1 MGAALTNGLKLPHKW
16 FPYQKSLHDALLQWD
31 DSGLFC
37 LGFLSLQNLS
47 HLYTILC
54 VVFCYSSVHEPKH
67 LTEGGAVGGAERED
81 IFCGLI
87 FAFLKAAI
95 DLGYRD
101 MASRSLEMDS
111 TGKGGR

>member
-1 MGAALTNGLKLPHKW
+1 MGATLTNGLMLPHKW
-16 FPYQKSLHDALLQWD
+16 FPYQKSLQDALLQWD
-31 DSGLFC
+31 DSSLFC
-37 LGFLSLQNLS
+37 LGFLRLQNFS
-47 HLYTILC
+47 HLYTILP
-54 VVFCYSSVHEPKH
+54 VVFCYSSINEPKY

-87 FAFLKAAI
+87 FVFLKAVI

-101 MASRSLEMDS
+101 VSSRSLEMEF